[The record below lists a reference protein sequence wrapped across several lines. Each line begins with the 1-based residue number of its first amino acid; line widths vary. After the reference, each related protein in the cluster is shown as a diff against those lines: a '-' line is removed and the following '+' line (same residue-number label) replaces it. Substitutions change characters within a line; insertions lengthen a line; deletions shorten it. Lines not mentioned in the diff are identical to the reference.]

1 MSTAKAAVEAPA
13 RSVRTAKQE
22 RSQKREAQILAA
34 AVKVFARDG
43 IALARVSDIAEEAKV
58 PVSSIYDYF
67 QTKEELAYTVP
78 VATFGEF
85 FEEYE
90 RRSRRLR
97 TAHDRLRKIL
107 ILSTEFAE
115 KNPDW
120 ARVLYLEVWPSV
132 MVKDSRVRFAIDRY
146 ARMVVELIREG
157 SASGEWPEHEDS
169 YQLATII
176 VGAIGQT
183 VITWLL
189 YGRPKSITKGIV
201 PVVDRLM
208 QLIQLPAGNPSA

>member
-1 MSTAKAAVEAPA
+1 MSTVKSPEEATA
-13 RSVRTAKQE
+13 RGARTAKQK

-43 IALARVSDIAEEAKV
+43 IALARVSDIAKEADV
-58 PVSSIYDYF
+58 PISSIYDYF
-67 QTKEELAYTVP
+67 QTKEELAYLVP

-90 RRSRRLR
+90 RQCRRLR
-97 TAHDRLRKIL
+97 TANERLRKIL

-146 ARMVVELIREG
+146 ARMVVDLIREG
-157 SASGEWPEHEDS
+157 AAGGEWPDHKDH
-169 YQLATII
+169 YQLATIM
-176 VGAIGQT
+176 VGAIGQA

-189 YGRPKSITKGIV
+189 YERPKSISKGIV
-201 PVVDRLM
+201 PIVDRLM
-208 QLIQLPAGNPSA
+208 QLLKLPAES

>member
-1 MSTAKAAVEAPA
+1 MAAAKAAVEPQA
-13 RSVRTAKQE
+13 RGARVAKQQ

-43 IALARVSDIAEEAKV
+43 IALARVSDIAEVAKV
-58 PVSSIYDYF
+58 PISSIYDYF
-67 QTKEELAYTVP
+67 ETKEELAYLVP

-90 RRSRRLR
+90 RQSRRLR
-97 TAHDRLRKIL
+97 TARERLRKIL

-132 MVKDSRVRFAIDRY
+132 LVKDQRVRFAIDRF
-146 ARMVVELIREG
+146 ARMVVDLIKEG
-157 SASGEWPEHEDS
+157 SAGGEWPDHEDP
-169 YQLATII
+169 YQLATIM
-176 VGAIGQT
+176 VGAISQA

-189 YGRPKSITKGIV
+189 YERPKNIVKGIV
-201 PVVDRLM
+201 PIVDRLM
-208 QLIQLPAGNPSA
+208 QLVKLPAEG

>member
-1 MSTAKAAVEAPA
+1 MSTARAAVEPPASSA
-13 RSVRTAKQE
+13 RSAKQK

-67 QTKEELAYTVP
+67 QTKEELAYIVP

-97 TAHDRLRKIL
+97 KAHDRLRKIL

-132 MVKDSRVRFAIDRY
+132 MVKDTRVRFAIDRY

-157 SASGEWPEHEDS
+157 SASGEWPEHEDP
-169 YQLATII
+169 YQLATIM

-208 QLIQLPAGNPSA
+208 QLIQLPARHPGA

>member
-1 MSTAKAAVEAPA
+1 M
-13 RSVRTAKQE
+13 AKQE
-22 RSQKREAQILAA
+22 RSQKREAQIFAA

-58 PVSSIYDYF
+58 PTSSIYDYF
-67 QTKEELAYTVP
+67 ETKEELAYLVP

-90 RRSRRLR
+90 RQSRRLR
-97 TAHDRLRKIL
+97 TAHERLRKIL

-132 MVKDSRVRFAIDRY
+132 LVKDARVRFAIDRY
-146 ARMVVELIREG
+146 ARMVVELIKEG
-157 SASGEWPEHEDS
+157 SASDEWPSHADP
-169 YQLATII
+169 YQLATIMI
-176 VGAIGQT
+176 GAISQA

-189 YGRPKSITKGIV
+189 YQRPKNLSKGVV
-201 PVVDRLM
+201 PIVDRLM
-208 QLIQLPAGNPSA
+208 QLVMLPAKA